1 MKKKL
6 LLNWVYYPPVGHA
19 VEALKLAKG
28 YSLAN
33 KNLDVYLLLNANT
46 PTELA
51 DACPWIKKTYS
62 ISTDEVFKDGEKA
75 KCLQRI
81 PKNWDYIS
89 TDNRAGR
96 LVKVSDR
103 PELVKTQEV
112 LHKIFVAKIAKG
124 YVKQNGDNEGSILP
138 AVSNQKITLP
148 IPTKAKTFTKKF
160 KHRGPTVVIMLG
172 GAKGLRQSPS
182 VEMWLKIC
190 LALEKAIPNLK
201 IYFTGITKSDHHRT
215 FTKDFTLNDIDYLVK
230 HLKNAE
236 SAYNIGLWNQ
246 IALIEKCDIFLS
258 PHTGFAF
265 LAFLVD
271 TPWLEIATCRW
282 PLYFLNDV
290 PFYSVLPKCNSY
302 PSLDNRTK
310 ECDRLL
316 REGKRVACVAD
327 DLIEKK
333 IPEIVK
339 GAKLLLDKSF
349 TYNKAI
355 KLHLR
360 NIRKD
365 YDVHNFPSFGGL
377 NSK

>member
-51 DACPWIKKTYS
+51 DACSWIKKTYS
-62 ISTDEVFKDGEKA
+62 ISTEEVFKDGEKA
-75 KCLQRI
+75 KCLQKF

-89 TDNRAGR
+89 SDNRAGR
-96 LVKVSDR
+96 LIKGNDR
-103 PELVKTQEV
+103 VELVKTQEV
-112 LHKIFVAKIAKG
+112 LQKIFVAR
-124 YVKQNGDNEGSILP
+124 NSSILP
-138 AVSNQKITLP
+138 VVHNPKITLS
-148 IPTKAKTFTKKF
+148 IPTKAKTFAKKF
-160 KHRGPTVVIMLG
+160 KHRGPTIAIMLG

-182 VEMWLKIC
+182 IEMWLKIC
-190 LALEKAIPNLK
+190 LALEQAIPNLK
-201 IYFTGITKSDHHRT
+201 IYFMGITKSDHHRT
-215 FTKDFTLNDIDYLVK
+215 FTKDFTLDDVNYLIK

-246 IALIEKCDIFLS
+246 IALIKKCDIFLS

-271 TPWLEIATCRW
+271 APWLEIATCRW

-302 PSLDNRTK
+302 PSLDDRTK

-360 NIRKD
+360 KIRKD
-365 YDVHNFPSFGGL
+365 YDVHRFPSFGAKKDE
-377 NSK
+377 NK

>member
-6 LLNWVYYPPVGHA
+6 LLNWVYHPPVGHA
-19 VEALKLAKG
+19 VEALKLAKS

-33 KNLDVYLLLNANT
+33 KNLEVYLLLNADT
-46 PTELA
+46 PIELA

-62 ISTDEVFKDGEKA
+62 ISTNEVLNDDEKA
-75 KCLQRI
+75 KCLKKI
-81 PKNWDYIS
+81 PKKWDYINN
-89 TDNRAGR
+89 DNRAGR
-96 LVKVSDR
+96 LVKGNDR
-103 PELVKTQEV
+103 VELVKTQEV
-112 LHKIFVAKIAKG
+112 IQKIFVAKSSG
-124 YVKQNGDNEGSILP
+124 ILP
-138 AVSNQKITLP
+138 VVHNPKIMLP
-148 IPTKAKTFTKKF
+148 VPTKAKTFAKKF
-160 KHRGPTVVIMLG
+160 KHRGPTIAIMLG

-182 VEMWLKIC
+182 IEMWLKIC
-190 LALEKAIPNLK
+190 LALEQAIPNLK

-215 FTKDFTLNDIDYLVK
+215 FTKDFTLDDVNYLIK
-230 HLKNAE
+230 NLKNAE

-246 IALIEKCDIFLS
+246 IALIKKCDIFLS

-265 LAFLVD
+265 LAFVVD

-316 REGKRVACVAD
+316 REGKRVSCVED
-327 DLIEKK
+327 NLIEKK

-339 GAKLLLDKSF
+339 GVKLLFDKTF
-349 TYNKAI
+349 TYDKAI

-360 NIRKD
+360 KIRKD
-365 YDVHNFPSFGGL
+365 YDIRNFSSFRRIKDI
-377 NSK
+377 NK

>member
-6 LLNWVYYPPVGHA
+6 LLNWVYHPPVGHA

-33 KNLDVYLLLNANT
+33 KNLDVYLLLNADT

-51 DACPWIKKTYS
+51 DACPWIKKTYP
-62 ISTDEVFKDGEKA
+62 ISTDEVFKYGEKA
-75 KCLQRI
+75 KCLKMI
-81 PKNWDYIS
+81 PKNWDYINN
-89 TDNRAGR
+89 DNRAGR
-96 LVKVSDR
+96 LVNGNDR
-103 PELVKTQEV
+103 AELVKTQEV
-112 LHKIFVAKIAKG
+112 LHQIFHTKN
-124 YVKQNGDNEGSILP
+124 YVKQSKDNQDSVLSFAPNPKIILP
-138 AVSNQKITLP
+138 VPA
-148 IPTKAKTFTKKF
+148 KAKAFVKKF
-160 KHRGPTVVIMLG
+160 KHRGPTITIMLG
-172 GAKGLRQSPS
+172 GTKGLRQSPS

-201 IYFTGITKSDHHRT
+201 IYFTGITKSDHNRT
-215 FTKDFTLNDIDYLVK
+215 FTKDFTLDDINYLTE

-246 IALIEKCDIFLS
+246 IALVKKCGAFLS

-265 LAFLVD
+265 LAFAVG

-282 PLYFLNDV
+282 PLYFVNDV
-290 PFYSVLPKCNSY
+290 PFYSVLPLCKSY
-302 PSLDNRTK
+302 PSLDNRSK

-316 REGKRVACVAD
+316 REGKSVACVAD
-327 DLIEKK
+327 DLIVKK

-339 GAKLLLDKSF
+339 GTKLLLDKSF
-349 TYNKAI
+349 TYQKAI

-360 NIRKD
+360 KIKKG
-365 YDVHNFPSFGGL
+365 YDINNFPSFRRNKGV
-377 NSK
+377 SK

>member
-6 LLNWVYYPPVGHA
+6 LINWVYYPPVGHA
-19 VEALKLAKG
+19 VEALKIAKG

-33 KNLDVYLLLNANT
+33 KNLDVYLLLNADT

-51 DACPWIKKTYS
+51 GACPWIKRTYP

-75 KCLQRI
+75 KCLQKI

-96 LVKVSDR
+96 LVKGNDR
-103 PELVKTQEV
+103 VELARTQEV
-112 LHKIFVAKIAKG
+112 LQKIFVAKSS
-124 YVKQNGDNEGSILP
+124 SILP
-138 AVSNQKITLP
+138 VVPNPKIILP
-148 IPTKAKTFTKKF
+148 IPTKAKVFAKKF
-160 KHRGPTVVIMLG
+160 KHRGPMVAIMLG

-190 LALEKAIPNLK
+190 LALEQAIPNLK
-201 IYFTGITKSDHHRT
+201 IYFMGITKSDHHRT
-215 FTKDFTLNDIDYLVK
+215 FTKDFTLDDVSYLIK

-246 IALIEKCDIFLS
+246 IALMKKCDIFLS

-265 LAFLVD
+265 LAFVVD

-302 PSLDNRTK
+302 PSLDNRAK

-349 TYNKAI
+349 TYHKAI

-360 NIRKD
+360 KIRKD
-365 YDVHNFPSFGGL
+365 YDIHNFPSFGGDKGI
-377 NSK
+377 NK

>member
-1 MKKKL
+1 MNKKL
-6 LLNWVYYPPVGHA
+6 LLNWVYHPPVGHA

-33 KNLDVYLLLNANT
+33 RNIDVYLLLNSDT

-51 DACPWIKKTYS
+51 DACPWIKKTYP
-62 ISTDEVFKDGEKA
+62 ISTDEVFKYGEKA
-75 KCLQRI
+75 KCLQKI
-81 PKNWDYIS
+81 PKNWDYINN
-89 TDNRAGR
+89 DNRAGR
-96 LVKVSDR
+96 LVKGNDR
-103 PELVKTQEV
+103 VELVKTQEV
-112 LHKIFVAKIAKG
+112 LQRIFVAKIRKDYPQKG
-124 YVKQNGDNEGSILP
+124 DIKESILSFAP
-138 AVSNQKITLP
+138 NPKITLP
-148 IPTKAKTFTKKF
+148 IPAKAKAFAKKF
-160 KHRGPTVVIMLG
+160 KHRGPTITIMLG

-190 LALEKAIPNLK
+190 LALEQAIPNLK
-201 IYFTGITKSDHHRT
+201 IYFTGVTKNDNHRT
-215 FTKDFTLNDIDYLVK
+215 FTKDFTLEDVSYLIK

-236 SAYNIGLWNQ
+236 PAYNIGLWNQ
-246 IALIEKCDIFLS
+246 IALVQKSDIFLS

-265 LAFLVD
+265 LAFIVN

-282 PLYFLNDV
+282 PLYFINDV

-302 PSLDNRTK
+302 PSLDERTK

-327 DLIEKK
+327 DLVEKK

-339 GAKLLLDKSF
+339 GVKLLLDKNF
-349 TYNKAI
+349 TYQKAI

-360 NIRKD
+360 KIKKD
-365 YDVHNFPSFGGL
+365 YDVRRFPSF
-377 NSK
+377 KRE